1 MTKLEIDKIWK
12 RMCEEHIQPSILF
25 KIATE
30 MIQPDENQ
38 IKHLNNCVACRT
50 YYSSY
55 KAEKRLYE

>member
-1 MTKLEIDKIWK
+1 
-12 RMCEEHIQPSILF
+12 MCEEHIQPSILF